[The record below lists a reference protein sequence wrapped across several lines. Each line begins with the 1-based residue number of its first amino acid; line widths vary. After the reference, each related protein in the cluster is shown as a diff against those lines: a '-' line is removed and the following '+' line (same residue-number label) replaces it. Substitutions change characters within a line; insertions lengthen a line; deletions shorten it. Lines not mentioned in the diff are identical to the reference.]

1 MIKTFIKKIT
11 VFLLIASM
19 FCATQGMMVFAES
32 IDALEDNKISIAV
45 DNDGI
50 VDEKTGVSDST
61 LTKEEFELE
70 DDVQI
75 SIDDTTLDIGS
86 GEDVF
91 GDADESE
98 NAVYLLD
105 DWFDKS
111 GASKDA
117 VKKITISKG
126 KNIDVE
132 NSWVIGNYF
141 LSQLPYKLYG
151 YFDETTGEAF
161 INSEKE
167 DNIITLEQNDSNVF
181 NVFPNVCEI
190 KGLGNLDTHAFTG
203 MSNWFAGLEKLTSI
217 DIEDLDV
224 TSLMF
229 ADKMFYG
236 CKSLKDIDFSH
247 FNNAYN
253 ANGLETDFESMFEG
267 CGFEKVDLTGLNLYA
282 TNNMF
287 ANCEQLKEVKLGGAN
302 IDSWTTAKDMFK
314 GCDLEKID
322 LTGLDFDKFGA
333 NNLFDVDK
341 SDEGEANTK
350 LVLDNIT
357 FANKNKVKSLFEND
371 NYLSHINELSMNDV
385 KLPADSSDLLS
396 KFTQAE
402 TLSID
407 NIDVTNVINYSNILA
422 NLDKLNKITI
432 SEELSKKMVEMGLTG
447 KWQNVDTNKVFDL
460 EKSNPTQQGTATYI
474 RYEGEMSVEG
484 KIQIIPKDFYKVI
497 PYTNKEDI
505 VKITFTKELE
515 DTYLQNKYLL
525 KPMSYWGIF
534 DFDDNGLYMYYD
546 GTGCVVFSC
555 EEQDTMKIEDLK
567 QFFSGYTKLTTVKG
581 WENVDTSSVK
591 DMSYMFNCCKSLID
605 ADFEN
610 LDTSSLL
617 NAQQM
622 FAYCESLKN
631 VDFSNF
637 NPNKNCI
644 KLDFLFYNS
653 GIEKVTMYG
662 LDNCTRMNYAFSR
675 CSNLA
680 EVDFSHANTSTLTD
694 ITELFNE
701 CKNLKKVNF
710 NGCDLSAVSHRTD
723 MFYENNSMEYVDFSN
738 AKFPYDSSYFFSRL
752 PAKTILVDNADTSK
766 TEVMKYMFYSC
777 RNLEKLDLSSFD
789 TSKVT
794 DMFSIIYTDYNLKEL
809 NISGFDF
816 TKTKSKISFNV
827 GELVQEG
834 DKFVNKNE
842 NAVPYVI
849 MDGIKFDNKNNI
861 NMLFKDSDIMFNIT
875 KLDFNDVKLLADSSE
890 LLAHLPELEEL
901 SLDNVDVSNV
911 TKINNF
917 LTKSTKL
924 NTITLGKEISTK
936 VKEMNIGGYW
946 QDENTGKVYNFAEDN
961 LEQDSTVTYKKVD
974 GSYASGGGTGTEGQS
989 ASGGGSGEEESTKK
1003 EYIKVQFRSGDGGT
1017 GNMADQEVEKGVS
1030 TALNANEFTKEGHQ
1044 FSHWVDLEGN
1054 EINDKAE
1061 VVYNEDMI
1069 LYAVWESLTPI
1080 VPIPITPVNRRSSSG
1095 GGGGGGGGSAGGGG
1109 GSSSLLNNQNVQIAN
1124 QIAQANNTTAET
1136 KVQTSLAT
1144 APVNYNTANSTW
1156 AKDANGTWSL
1166 EVVNANGQK
1175 EKATNTWAC
1184 INNELSVNGHS
1195 VKVSDFY
1202 YFDNKG
1208 QMLTG
1213 WLSDNTGNKYYLD
1226 TEEKNLGKMCR
1237 GWKQVGT
1244 DYYYLGTDGKLVTN
1258 SATQD
1263 GHIVDATGR
1272 RGQ

>member
-50 VDEKTGVSDST
+50 VDEKAGVSDST

-75 SIDDTTLDIGS
+75 SIDDTTLDTGS
-86 GEDVF
+86 GKDVF
-91 GDADESE
+91 GDTDESE
-98 NAVYLLD
+98 NTVYLLD
-105 DWFDKS
+105 EWFDKS
-111 GASKDA
+111 GASKED
-117 VKKITISKG
+117 VKKITITKG
-126 KNIDVE
+126 QNIDVE
-132 NSWVIGNYF
+132 NSWVIGNHF

-167 DNIITLEQNDSNVF
+167 DNIIGVIQNSDKIF
-181 NVFPNVCEI
+181 NVFPNVEEI
-190 KGLGNLDTHAFTG
+190 KGLGNLDTHMISG
-203 MSNWFAGLEKLTSI
+203 MPSWFAGLENLTSI

-229 ADKMFYG
+229 GEKMFYG
-236 CKSLKDIDFSH
+236 CKSLKQDIDFSH
-247 FNNAYN
+247 FNNAFSAY
-253 ANGLETDFESMFEG
+253 GLDTNFDSMFEG
-267 CGFEKVDLTGLNLYA
+267 CGFEKVDLNGLNLYA
-282 TNNMF
+282 TNRMF
-287 ANCEQLKEVKLGGAN
+287 ANCEQLKEVIIGGAN

-314 GCDLEKID
+314 GCAIEKFD

-341 SDEGEANTK
+341 ADEGEANTK

-371 NYLSHINELSMNDV
+371 EYLSHVNELSMNDV

-396 KFTQAE
+396 KFTQVE
-402 TLSID
+402 TLSLD
-407 NIDVTNVINYSNILA
+407 NIDVTNVTNYSNILA

-447 KWQNVDTNKVFDL
+447 KWQNVDTNKIFDL
-460 EKSNPTQQGTATYI
+460 EKSNPEQTGSATYV
-474 RYEGEMSVEG
+474 RFEGEIPVEA
-484 KIQIIPKDFYKVI
+484 KTHIIPKDFCSI
-497 PYTNKEDI
+497 MPYEKKDI
-505 VKITFTKELE
+505 VKVTFTKEPE
-515 DTYLQNKYLL
+515 ETFLQNRYLL
-525 KPMSYWGIF
+525 KPMSYWAIF
-534 DFDDNGLYMYYD
+534 DFYDEGLYMYYD
-546 GTGCVVFSC
+546 GTGCVVFTC
-555 EEQDTMKIEDLK
+555 AEQDTMKINDLK
-567 QFFSGYTKLTTVKG
+567 QFFSNYTNLTTVQG
-581 WENVDTSSVK
+581 WENVDTSEVT
-591 DMSYMFNCCKSLID
+591 DMSSMFYRCGALTSV
-605 ADFEN
+605 DFGD
-610 LDTSSLL
+610 LDTSSVT
-617 NAQQM
+617 NASDL
-622 FAYCESLKN
+622 FEYCTSLKQ
-631 VDFSNF
+631 VDLSNF
-637 NPNKNCI
+637 NPNKNNVR
-644 KLDFLFYNS
+644 LDFMFYNS

-662 LDNCTRMNYAFSR
+662 LDNCTRMNYAFSQ
-675 CSNLA
+675 CEKLT
-680 EVDFSHANTSTLTD
+680 EVDFSNANTSKLED
-694 ITELFNE
+694 IRELFNK
-701 CKNLKKVNF
+701 CNNLKRVNF
-710 NGCDLSAVSHRTD
+710 NGCDLSSISHRSD
-723 MFYENNSMEYVDFSN
+723 MFYENNSMEYMDFSN
-738 AKFPYDSSYFFSRL
+738 VKFPYDSSYFFASL

-766 TEVMKYMFYSC
+766 TQVMKYMFYGC
-777 RNLEKLDLSSFD
+777 RNIEKLDLSSFD

-794 DMFSIIYTDYNLKEL
+794 DMLSFIYTDYNLKEL

-816 TKTKSKISFNV
+816 TKVKDRFSFNV
-827 GELVQEG
+827 GELVQKG
-834 DKFVNKNE
+834 DNFVNKNE

-849 MDGIKFDNKNNI
+849 MDGIKYDNKKNI
-861 NMLFKDSDIMFNIT
+861 SMLLKNADIMDHIT
-875 KLDFNDVKLLADSSE
+875 KLDFNNVKLLADSSE

-946 QDENTGKVYNFAEDN
+946 QDENTGKVYNFAEDDLN
-961 LEQDSTVTYKKVD
+961 QDSTTTYIKAD
-974 GSYASGGGTGTEGQS
+974 GSSVRDDVSEEEGQS
-989 ASGGGSGEEESTKK
+989 SSGGGSGEEEPTKK
-1003 EYIKVQFRSGDGGT
+1003 EYIKIQFRFGDGGS
-1017 GNMADQEVEKGVS
+1017 GDMADQEIEKGVS
-1030 TALNANEFTKEGHQ
+1030 TVLNANEFTKEGHK

-1054 EINDKAE
+1054 KINDKAE

-1069 LYAVWESLTPI
+1069 LYAVWESESSI
-1080 VPIPITPVNRRSSSG
+1080 IPIPIMPVNRRSSSGG

-1109 GSSSLLNNQNVQIAN
+1109 GSSSLLNNQNVQVAN
-1124 QIAQANNTTAET
+1124 QVAQSNATAET

-1156 AKDANGTWSL
+1156 AKDSNGTWSL

-1272 RGQ
+1272 RVQ